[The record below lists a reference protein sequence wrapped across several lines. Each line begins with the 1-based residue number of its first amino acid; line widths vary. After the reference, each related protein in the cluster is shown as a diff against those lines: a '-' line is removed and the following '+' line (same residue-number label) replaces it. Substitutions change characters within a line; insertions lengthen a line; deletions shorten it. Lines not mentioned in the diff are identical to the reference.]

1 MADFEERRLPVG
13 NFIAK
18 MLLFCV
24 GISFAMSV
32 NAQESIGGRVLD
44 EQNQGLD
51 AAVVM
56 LVSLPENVLIETTVT
71 DSTGRFHLPV
81 HKGEFL
87 LCIREP
93 LVIRR

>member
-1 MADFEERRLPVG
+1 MADFEESRLLVG

-24 GISFAMSV
+24 GISFVMSV

-71 DSTGRFHLPV
+71 DSTGCFHLPV
-81 HKGEFL
+81 QVSFFYA
-87 LCIREP
+87 
-93 LVIRR
+93 

>member
-56 LVSLPENVLIETTVT
+56 
-71 DSTGRFHLPV
+71 
-81 HKGEFL
+81 
-87 LCIREP
+87 
-93 LVIRR
+93 

>member
-1 MADFEERRLPVG
+1 MADFEERRLQVG

-18 MLLFCV
+18 MLMFCI

-44 EQNQGLD
+44 EQKQGLD

-71 DSTGRFHLPV
+71 DSTGCFHCLFIKV
-81 HKGEFL
+81 SFFYA
-87 LCIREP
+87 
-93 LVIRR
+93 